1 MPRITLEQW
10 RALIAV
16 VDGGTYAAAAELLHK
31 TQSSISYAVSK
42 IERQLDLRLFEVQ
55 GRKAVLTP
63 AGDALCRRAR
73 TLIEEAARVER
84 AAGHLAAGWEA
95 ELRLAV
101 EIIFPTWR
109 LLQCLK
115 AFAAERPDTQL
126 ELYESVLGGTDELL
140 LQGAVDLAVCSHV
153 PTGFLGD
160 LLMPVNFIAVAA
172 PAHPL
177 HQLGRSLT
185 PDDLRHHR
193 HLLVR
198 DSGTRRTRDVAW
210 QGAETRWTLTNKA
223 TAIRAAC
230 MGLGFAWYPEEVV
243 QEELTSGQLL
253 PLPLE
258 SGAQRAGALYLVYAD
273 RDAAGPGARRLA
285 ELLRT
290 AATSGSCS
298 DDEQQTT
305 AAVTGSEY
313 AP

>member
-1 MPRITLEQW
+1 MPRITLDQW

-16 VDGGTYAAAAELLHK
+16 VDGGTYAAAAERLHK
-31 TQSSISYAVSK
+31 TQSSVSYAVSK
-42 IERQLDLRLFEVQ
+42 IERQLDLRLFEIQ
-55 GRKAVLTP
+55 GRKAVLTT
-63 AGDALCRRAR
+63 AGAVLCRRAR
-73 TLIEEAARVER
+73 NLIEEATRVER
-84 AAGHLAAGWEA
+84 AASHLAAGWEA

-109 LLQCLK
+109 LLHCLD

-140 LQGAVDLAVCSHV
+140 LRGDVDLAICSHV
-153 PTGFLGD
+153 PAGFLGD
-160 LLMPVNFIAVAA
+160 LLMPVNFIAVAS

-177 HQLGRSLT
+177 HQLGRRVT
-185 PDDLRHHR
+185 PEDLRHHR

-198 DSGTRRTRDVAW
+198 DSGSRRTRTVAW

-230 MGLGFAWYPEEVV
+230 MGLGFAWYPQEVV
-243 QEELTSGQLL
+243 QEELTTGQLL

-273 RDAAGPGARRLA
+273 RDAAGPGAERLA
-285 ELLRT
+285 ELLR
-290 AATSGSCS
+290 AAASGPS
-298 DDEQQTT
+298 DARRQEAG
-305 AAVTGSEY
+305 AAAAAPEDTG
-313 AP
+313 